1 MGFKYLDQ
9 RTKFLSTVCSQFTCR
24 WDVPCPVQSTAN
36 VTLDTSTYHDH
47 RACPLPQYIVLSC
60 TLGYLA
66 VAVFLRLPILVKG
79 ILLIIMATV
88 YILLI
93 ELSHVA
99 LFHCYDQ
106 RVR

>member
-1 MGFKYLDQ
+1 
-9 RTKFLSTVCSQFTCR
+9 
-24 WDVPCPVQSTAN
+24 
-36 VTLDTSTYHDH
+36 
-47 RACPLPQYIVLSC
+47 
-60 TLGYLA
+60 
-66 VAVFLRLPILVKG
+66 VFLRLPILVKG

>member
-1 MGFKYLDQ
+1 MVQNEQ
-9 RTKFLSTVCSQFTCR
+9 RTKLLYALCSQFTCR

-47 RACPLPQYIVLSC
+47 RACPLPQYIILSC

-79 ILLIIMATV
+79 ILLIVMATV